1 MLVGESHYVGTSY
14 SLDEYNSTKEN
25 KWTEEE
31 MINMYADCYNTPT
44 KDIENAMIYR
54 EWFTTRNVIKNFQCH
69 YRSRAHTMFSNPAKV
84 IMKIFG
90 DKCPTDTAAFSFIS
104 FCNYFQ
110 KPSLKAGKSIELNE
124 CEEKITAEI
133 FEELIEII
141 KPKGIIFLS
150 KKAYNSY
157 KNFENKDD
165 SICIYYVNHPTS
177 PSWYKDNGKEKFIK
191 IMEKFFSENILLEQ
205 IEDERI
211 WLIKIIFNNLK
222 NGIRDMGYSFKI
234 CPDEFIDDFY
244 INQKNISKLP
254 YIEISNGDNKVK
266 IEIDHRIYIW
276 KNKKDWVYMPNNSK
290 NIDDTVPN
298 FIRVNKAYRDLFE
311 EENRQKFIE
320 KSIYIINQILG

>member
-1 MLVGESHYVGTSY
+1 
-14 SLDEYNSTKEN
+14 
-25 KWTEEE
+25 
-31 MINMYADCYNTPT
+31 
-44 KDIENAMIYR
+44 
-54 EWFTTRNVIKNFQCH
+54 
-69 YRSRAHTMFSNPAKV
+69 
-84 IMKIFG
+84 
-90 DKCPTDTAAFSFIS
+90 
-104 FCNYFQ
+104 
-110 KPSLKAGKSIELNE
+110 
-124 CEEKITAEI
+124 
-133 FEELIEII
+133 
-141 KPKGIIFLS
+141 
-150 KKAYNSY
+150 
-157 KNFENKDD
+157 
-165 SICIYYVNHPTS
+165 
-177 PSWYKDNGKEKFIK
+177 
-191 IMEKFFSENILLEQ
+191 MEKFFSENILLEQ

-211 WLIKIIFNNLK
+211 WLIKTIFNTLK